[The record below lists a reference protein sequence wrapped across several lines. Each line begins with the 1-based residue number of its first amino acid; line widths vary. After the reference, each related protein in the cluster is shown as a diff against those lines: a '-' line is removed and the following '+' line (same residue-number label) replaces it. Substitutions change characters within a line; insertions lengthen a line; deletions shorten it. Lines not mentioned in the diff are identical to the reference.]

1 MVPASHVDLA
11 WIPLG
16 ADGSPLVRLSGRAY
30 EHLHARREHRPAAPL
45 VHAALVGSLDGERFA
60 VEMTPVWGNGL
71 GDPADRGVVREGPV
85 GLRPLGR
92 SRFFRYEVRR
102 WYDGTVPDLPHAVAV
117 RRVATGR
124 ARTATLLAAVA
135 DVPDLVWGRDELR
148 CGDMWTSNSLVSFL
162 LLRAGVDVVELRPPA
177 GGRAPGWRAGVA
189 AAVRRPDAYD
199 PPALPRA
206 TGR

>member
-16 ADGSPLVRLSGRAY
+16 ADGSGLVRLSGRTY
-30 EHLHARREHRPAAPL
+30 ERLRARREGRPAAPL

-60 VEMTPVWGNGL
+60 VEMTPVWGNGP
-71 GDPADRGVVREGPV
+71 GRPADRGVVREGPV

-92 SRFFRYEVRR
+92 SRLFRYEVRR
-102 WYDGTVPDLPHAVAV
+102 WYHGTVPDLPHAVAV

-189 AAVRRPDAYD
+189 AALRRPE
-199 PPALPRA
+199 P
-206 TGR
+206 

>member
-1 MVPASHVDLA
+1 MAPVSHVDLA

-16 ADGSPLVRLSGRAY
+16 ADGSALVRLSGRLY
-30 EHLHARREHRPAAPL
+30 ERTRARREHRPTTSL
-45 VHAALVGSLDGERFA
+45 LHAALTGQLDGERFA
-60 VEMTPVWGNGL
+60 VEMTPVWGNGT
-71 GDPADRGVVREGPV
+71 GARGVVREGPV

-102 WYDGTVPDLPHAVAV
+102 WYDGTVPDLGHAVGV
-117 RRVATGR
+117 RRVVTGR
-124 ARTATLLAAVA
+124 AATATLLAAVA

-162 LLRAGVDVVELRPPA
+162 LVRTGLDVVRLGPP
-177 GGRAPGWRAGVA
+177 GGSRAPGWHAGVVA
-189 AAVRRPDAYD
+189 AARHPAGD
-199 PPALPRA
+199 PPVAVP